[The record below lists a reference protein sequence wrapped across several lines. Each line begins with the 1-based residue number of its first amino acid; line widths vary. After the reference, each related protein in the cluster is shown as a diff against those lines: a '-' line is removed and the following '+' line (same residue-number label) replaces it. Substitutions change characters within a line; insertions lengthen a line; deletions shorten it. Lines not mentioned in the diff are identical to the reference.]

1 MAHDNIA
8 EKNEVTNKAGR
19 RQSERHGVRCVFVF
33 SAPAATSVEQHRS
46 FRSPQLHTHMDPE
59 FPHLTLLLAGQN

>member
-8 EKNEVTNKAGR
+8 GINEVTNKGGR

-33 SAPAATSVEQHRS
+33 SAPAATFVEQHRS
-46 FRSPQLHTHMDPE
+46 FRSPQLHTHMHLN
-59 FPHLTLLLAGQN
+59 FPT